1 LFSSD
6 IFSSVLSLA
15 VKTHP
20 LWKTACRTR
29 SLYVAKSRAPFDGGG
44 SRSVSRSHLASMA
57 VPGPFPT
64 PFGFHGCHG
73 LPLPSEQEY
82 LTDTQIHIRR
92 LPQRMHSAVAPW
104 AWLKLMGSYM
114 AIWSICPTSLCKQAA
129 FGWGRRLMQDLD
141 RSVF

>member
-1 LFSSD
+1 MKYTFLLFSFD
-6 IFSSVLSLA
+6 KFSSALSLA

-64 PFGFHGCHG
+64 PFNFPW
-73 LPLPSEQEY
+73 LPWVSIAVGTRVSDGY
-82 LTDTQIHIRR
+82 TDTHPSAATTHAQCGCSLGVAGADGELHGYMVY
-92 LPQRMHSAVAPW
+92 LP
-104 AWLKLMGSYM
+104 
-114 AIWSICPTSLCKQAA
+114 
-129 FGWGRRLMQDLD
+129 D
-141 RSVF
+141 